1 MARKEREFEASD
13 RMSEHEA
20 LMWNIEK
27 DPWLNASGASLTLLD
42 QPADFEHLRR
52 TLRAAIVHMPRLCER
67 VVPGFARLSTPAWA
81 PDAAFD
87 LAYHLQE
94 IELPADGSE
103 RTLFDLATRLY
114 NEPLDRTR
122 PLWRFVSIKGL
133 DNGGGAIYSMM
144 HHVIADGIGQMRMAE
159 MYQQLTRDAPAP
171 DEVDLEAFIA
181 ARVGASPVKESGG
194 DSDSS
199 LADAVRASVGH
210 LARRQMGIARR
221 VAGEVV
227 LWPAD
232 PGRMNEKLTTFGETA
247 AAAVHQLSPASD
259 VESHGSPLWTG
270 RSRHRHLEHVSLTVD
285 DLKTAGHAVGGS
297 LNDAFMAGLAE
308 GAHRYHAEREA
319 PAQTFNSSFVL
330 STRIDSK
337 AGGNSFTPVPVR
349 LPGGPISI
357 IERLRLVHQATQ
369 DARDQAERTGG
380 VGGLSGIANMLPT
393 SVVTRAA
400 RSQGARIDF
409 ATSNLRGAPMELFC
423 AGARVERI
431 IAMGPVAGTGA
442 NITAMSYCGGFEI
455 GMFIDPESITEPQ
468 AFRDHVEQAFA
479 DMFAEVA
486 VQTLAAQ
493 APAKQKPA
501 VKEAATKKPAAR
513 PKPAA
518 KKPAKKAVAKKA
530 VAKKAVAKKPA
541 AKKAAVKKTATP
553 KKPAATESVATEPVA
568 TEAPGAAPTADQ
580 AAPQEATS

>member
-1 MARKEREFEASD
+1 MARKEREFDASD

-52 TLRAAIVHMPRLCER
+52 TLRAAIVLMPRLCER

-81 PDAAFD
+81 PDAEFG

-94 IELPADGSE
+94 IELPADGSQ

-308 GAHRYHAEREA
+308 GAHRYHAERGA
-319 PAQTFNSSFVL
+319 PDQTFNSSFVL

-380 VGGLSGIANMLPT
+380 IGGLSGIANMLPT
-393 SVVTRAA
+393 SVVTRA
-400 RSQGARIDF
+400 
-409 ATSNLRGAPMELFC
+409 
-423 AGARVERI
+423 
-431 IAMGPVAGTGA
+431 
-442 NITAMSYCGGFEI
+442 
-455 GMFIDPESITEPQ
+455 
-468 AFRDHVEQAFA
+468 
-479 DMFAEVA
+479 
-486 VQTLAAQ
+486 
-493 APAKQKPA
+493 
-501 VKEAATKKPAAR
+501 
-513 PKPAA
+513 
-518 KKPAKKAVAKKA
+518 
-530 VAKKAVAKKPA
+530 
-541 AKKAAVKKTATP
+541 
-553 KKPAATESVATEPVA
+553 
-568 TEAPGAAPTADQ
+568 
-580 AAPQEATS
+580 